1 MKGVSS
7 RIYLMF
13 FNWRARRSGKAPTTD
28 PTLTYAKKTLVS
40 DMHAAIDSM

>member
-7 RIYLMF
+7 RNYHKVYS
-13 FNWRARRSGKAPTTD
+13 WRVRRSGKAPTTD

-40 DMHAAIDSM
+40 DMHAAFDSM

>member
-7 RIYLMF
+7 RILPEVDS
-13 FNWRARRSGKAPTTD
+13 WRVRRSGKAPTTD

-40 DMHAAIDSM
+40 DMHAAFDSM